1 MKLKKGC
8 SEEMRKALV
17 ISAFFFWVMCVSKLL
32 LADAEV
38 GEDVVEDGGAGNLA
52 VRALAERTD
61 GQAKGEQEILRLIS
75 ESKGVRT

>member
-38 GEDVVEDGGAGNLA
+38 GEDVVEDGVAGDLAASDFAEGADRETKDDWA
-52 VRALAERTD
+52 T
-61 GQAKGEQEILRLIS
+61 
-75 ESKGVRT
+75 

>member
-17 ISAFFFWVMCVSKLL
+17 ISVFFFWVMCVSKLL

-38 GEDVVEDGGAGNLA
+38 AKMWQRTVALVISPSVSSPSALMA
-52 VRALAERTD
+52 RRRAN
-61 GQAKGEQEILRLIS
+61 KKYCVS
-75 ESKGVRT
+75 

>member
-38 GEDVVEDGGAGNLA
+38 GEDVVEDGVAGDLAASDFAEGAD
-52 VRALAERTD
+52 R
-61 GQAKGEQEILRLIS
+61 QAKVG
-75 ESKGVRT
+75 G

>member
-17 ISAFFFWVMCVSKLL
+17 ISAFFVWAMLVSKLL
-32 LADAEV
+32 LVDAEV
-38 GEDVVEDGGAGNLA
+38 GEDVVEDGSAGDLA
-52 VRALAERTD
+52 VRTFTERTD
-61 GQAKGEQEILRLIS
+61 DEAKGEQGVLRLVG